1 MISRFAIPFLI
12 LVLLVSFS
20 VTGKAQDDCVVK
32 LNEAEKL
39 YEEGKIEKIPEMLNS
54 CIEAG
59 FNKENKIAALRLLT
73 LVYLFDDNLVK
84 AESSLLRL
92 LKEDPEYKTNQA
104 IDPVEFTRLYN
115 SFNTAP
121 IFSLG
126 VVLGVN
132 SSMPR
137 LIEPYGTA
145 SFDAANPKYNAEG
158 FGYNMGIRS
167 AFHLNHQWDIIFEPS
182 LTTYSFHVEENVT
195 NYNITLANESMT
207 YIDFP
212 IFTSYIFYKYN
223 SLSFYG
229 ELGAIYGMYLSG
241 KYNGTSTFT
250 NNENPDYEGSSITMT
265 DLRKSYLIMGSMGI
279 GSKLKINRG
288 NLAFNIRYKFGINN
302 VMNTDIRY
310 TPEFNQILSEY
321 MDIDNDF
328 SNSNISIS
336 ISYNY
341 EFYIHHKKPTNKSN
355 YDVLK

>member
-1 MISRFAIPFLI
+1 MSL
-12 LVLLVSFS
+12 SF
-20 VTGKAQDDCVVK
+20 VGKAQDDCVVK

-54 CIEAG
+54 CIESG
-59 FNKENKIAALRLLT
+59 FNKENKITALRLLT
-73 LVYLFDDNLVK
+73 LVYLFDDNLIK

-92 LKEDPEYKTNQA
+92 LKEDPEFKTNQA

-115 SFNTAP
+115 SFNTSP

-145 SFDAANPKYNAEG
+145 PYEDSDPTYSANG
-158 FGYNMGIRS
+158 FGYNAGIRS
-167 AFHLNHQWDIIFEPS
+167 AFHLNHQWDIIFEPT
-182 LTTYSFHVEENVT
+182 LTTYSFSVKENVA
-195 NYNITLANESMT
+195 NPIINSTLNDETMT

-212 IFTSYIFYKYN
+212 VFSSYIFYKYN
-223 SLSFYG
+223 SISVYG

-241 KYNGTSTFT
+241 NYNGTSTFKS
-250 NNENPDYEGSSITMT
+250 NENPDYEGSSLSMT
-265 DLRKSYLIMGSMGI
+265 DLRKEYLIMGSLGV
-279 GSKLKINRG
+279 GSKFKIYRG
-288 NLAFNIRYKFGINN
+288 NVALNIRYKFGFNN

-310 TPEFNQILSEY
+310 SPKFDQIMSDF
-321 MDIDNDF
+321 MDIGNDF

-336 ISYNY
+336 VSYNY

-355 YDVLK
+355 YDVVK